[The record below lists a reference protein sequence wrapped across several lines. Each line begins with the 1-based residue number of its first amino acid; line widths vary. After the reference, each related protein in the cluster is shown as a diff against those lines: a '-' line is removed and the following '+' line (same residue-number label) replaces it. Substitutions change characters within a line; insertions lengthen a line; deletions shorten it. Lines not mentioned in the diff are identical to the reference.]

1 MPGGHHRSF
10 QGEDGHQKGG
20 DAAVF
25 CSMLEANPGDA
36 FADGKSAGPRGQDQ
50 IIARELPAIV
60 VCSGLGGGV
69 GGVESE
75 KIG

>member
-1 MPGGHHRSF
+1 MP
-10 QGEDGHQKGG
+10 
-20 DAAVF
+20 
-25 CSMLEANPGDA
+25 EANPGDA

>member
-1 MPGGHHRSF
+1 
-10 QGEDGHQKGG
+10 
-20 DAAVF
+20 
-25 CSMLEANPGDA
+25 MLEANPGDA

-75 KIG
+75 KIGWLIQRVLLREVIWIIRN